1 MLISFIIFYNK
12 ICVKIVKPTMI
23 EDRVQIRRRK
33 KIQRQAQ
40 RQDETMV
47 INFFHIYVDSV
58 LY

>member
-1 MLISFIIFYNK
+1 
-12 ICVKIVKPTMI
+12 MI

-47 INFFHIYVDSV
+47 INFYHIYVDSV